1 MIADHTPWSGLP
13 EMLACVLLAAGE
25 PSSVQLGRDSAGA
38 ILKRSEQILIS
49 KIERDRIHCS
59 GDALLRELV
68 PAASCAFVNVYTV
81 WAQVGTFPATM
92 RWSNRQFVV
101 R

>member
-1 MIADHTPWSGLP
+1 MRVAGGRR
-13 EMLACVLLAAGE
+13 AVVGAAGE
-25 PSSVQLGRDSAGA
+25 GFSGGND
-38 ILKRSEQILIS
+38 KRSVQILIS

>member
-1 MIADHTPWSGLP
+1 MRVAGGRR
-13 EMLACVLLAAGE
+13 AVVGAAGE
-25 PSSVQLGRDSAGA
+25 GFSGG
-38 ILKRSEQILIS
+38 KTSEQILIS